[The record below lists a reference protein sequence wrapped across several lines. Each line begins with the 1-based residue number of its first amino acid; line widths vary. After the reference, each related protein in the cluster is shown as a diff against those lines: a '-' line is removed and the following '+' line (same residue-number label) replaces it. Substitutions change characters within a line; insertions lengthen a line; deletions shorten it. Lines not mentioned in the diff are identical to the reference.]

1 MEVKNL
7 TSGQAAAFTAF
18 FDFLRGN
25 ELSFSLQGGA
35 GVGKTY
41 LISLIVKALIGQ
53 GVQVAIAAPT
63 HKACRVLRGK
73 LDDAGIPWVFKPQKD
88 AIPPRTAIVD
98 TTAALLGVRPLI
110 DDEQDENELKFKNTG
125 RGSLPTALSRAS
137 RSVLIIDEVSMVGR
151 EDLEQ
156 LKVSLTEYG
165 AKLLAVGDDGQL
177 PPVKK
182 SAINFEEDF
191 DRSYLLDEVVRQAKG
206 SSIVALAWAV
216 RAAAD
221 SEQAESAMEQ
231 VLARPC
237 EDIWF
242 LQHGSISDAFIDNVA
257 LPGDDERERAVYIA
271 YRNAVVNAV
280 QEKACKKLYG
290 HGRGTFK
297 PGQLVISGTAGYREE
312 KYFID
317 HSGNKRISQWPKMV
331 QVVANADQLRV
342 LSFDESRADPVF
354 GIPVT
359 LERVDL
365 PAGAKDRTFETF
377 YLSEEQYGDPRHPFN
392 VEKAELLQVAKDLQL
407 QFKRGNR
414 YVDDDRKAAWTAY
427 FKHEQRIISFT
438 HPFAITSHKSQG
450 STYKEAYVNV
460 ADLLRFNKRALYVA
474 VTRPSKKLVV

>member
-1 MEVKNL
+1 MSL
-7 TSGQAAAFTAF
+7 TIGQQRAFEAF
-18 FDFLRGN
+18 FDFLKGN

-41 LISLIVKALIGQ
+41 LISLIVKSLIAEGW
-53 GVQVAIAAPT
+53 QVAIAAPT

-73 LDDAGIPWVFKPQKD
+73 LDDAGIPWVFKPQRD

-110 DDEQDENELKFKNTG
+110 DDEQDENEVKFKNTG
-125 RGSLPTALSRAS
+125 QGSLPTALSNAR

-156 LKVSLTEYG
+156 LKVSLTEYNS
-165 AKLLAVGDDGQL
+165 KLLAVGDDGQL

-206 SSIVALAWAV
+206 SSIVSLAWAI
-216 RAAAD
+216 RGAAD

-231 VLARPC
+231 VLAKTC
-237 EDIWF
+237 EDIWH
-242 LQHGSISDAFIDNVA
+242 LQHGSVSQAFLDNVA

-271 YRNAVVNAV
+271 YRNAVVNDV

-290 HGRGTFK
+290 HGRRTFK
-297 PGQLVISGTAGYREE
+297 PGQLVISATAGYREE
-312 KYFID
+312 KYFTD
-317 HSGNKRISQWPKMV
+317 KWGNKRLSQWPKLV

-342 LSFDESRADPVF
+342 VSFDESRADPVF

-359 LERVDL
+359 LERIDL
-365 PAGAKDRTFETF
+365 PAGAKDRVFETF
-377 YLSEEQYGDPRHPFN
+377 YLSEEQLANKQHPFN
-392 VEKAELLQVAKDLQL
+392 IEKAALLAVAKQL
-407 QFKRGNR
+407 QDQFKKGAYHVN
-414 YVDDDRKAAWTAY
+414 DDRKSAWTAY

-474 VTRPSKKLVV
+474 VTRPAKKLVI